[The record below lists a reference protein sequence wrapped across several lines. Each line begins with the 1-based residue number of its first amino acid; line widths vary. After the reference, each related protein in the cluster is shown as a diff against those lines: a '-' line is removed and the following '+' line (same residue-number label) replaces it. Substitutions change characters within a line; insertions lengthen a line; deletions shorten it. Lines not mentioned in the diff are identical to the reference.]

1 MLESIKSIL
10 KGSSEPMF
18 LIYIIIALVV
28 ISVSYYAYL
37 NLSIG
42 KEKTCTNSERL
53 KKIIPGAEKYVENNY
68 APIKE
73 EKEEKTWGKDNAYEI
88 GKDQNT
94 IVKVEEPR
102 IWYSKKDSD
111 VQFSINDEK
120 LEDRYDPDRVN
131 RAMRGAS
138 YSGDFA
144 GASRIL
150 RSTVN
155 NSFIDSLL
163 VYIGKKNLRDKEVY
177 TAARIDRKLFS
188 KITSDRS
195 YTPSKDTCIALAMAL
210 KLKPDEA
217 AEFLSRAGFALS
229 HSIRRDVIIE
239 YFFREGEYSVDD
251 LNTVLYQMGEK
262 TLGRTN

>member
-1 MLESIKSIL
+1 
-10 KGSSEPMF
+10 MF
-18 LIYIIIALVV
+18 LVYTIIALVV
-28 ISVSYYAYL
+28 ISIGYYAYL
-37 NLSIG
+37 NMSIG
-42 KEKTCTNSERL
+42 KEKTGADSERL
-53 KKIIPGAEKYVENNY
+53 KKIIPGAEKYVEENY
-68 APIKE
+68 VPIKK
-73 EKEEKTWGKDNAYEI
+73 EKEEKSGGKEYTYEA
-88 GKDQNT
+88 GKDQDT
-94 IVKVEEPR
+94 VLKVGEPR
-102 IWYSKKDSD
+102 IRYSKNDSD
-111 VQFSINDEK
+111 IQFSINDEI
-120 LEDRYDPDRVN
+120 LEDRYDPVRVN

-144 GASRIL
+144 GASRML

-155 NSFIDSLL
+155 NSFTDSLL
-163 VYIGKKNLRDKEVY
+163 AYIGKKNLRYKEVY

-210 KLKPDEA
+210 NLNPDEA
-217 AEFLSRAGFALS
+217 AEFLSRAGFVLS

-262 TLGRTN
+262 TLGRTI